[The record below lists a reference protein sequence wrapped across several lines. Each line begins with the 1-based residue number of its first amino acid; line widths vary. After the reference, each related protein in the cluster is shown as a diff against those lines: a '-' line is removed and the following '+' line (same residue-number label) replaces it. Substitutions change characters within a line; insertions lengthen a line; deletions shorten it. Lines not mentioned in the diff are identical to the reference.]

1 MTSPNYRGFFED
13 WEIGVAKNIINKFRK
28 EKRCLEMEDF
38 DDLVQECLVHWYFVK
53 DKYDPS
59 SEASAKTFMARIVKN
74 RLLNI
79 AKEYRRDKR
88 KVLRNTVSID
98 QPLSEDTDLTLSDTL
113 SSENALNPDFRSQL
127 ELRIELEKT
136 MQKLSPQQKEIC
148 KYLEDETVT
157 IKDISQYLNI
167 DRGTV
172 YREIKRIRAIF
183 EEDRLK
189 DFLR

>member
-13 WEIGVAKNIINKFRK
+13 WEIGIVKNIIAGFRK
-28 EKRCLEMEDF
+28 ENQCLKTEDF
-38 DDLVQECLVHWYFVK
+38 DDLVQECLIHWYFVK
-53 DKYDPS
+53 EKYDPS
-59 SEASAKTFMARIVKN
+59 SNASLKTFMERVVKN
-74 RLLNI
+74 KLSNI

-88 KVLRNTVSID
+88 KVFHKSISID
-98 QPLSEDTDLTLSDTL
+98 QPLSEDNDSTLSDSL
-113 SSENALNPDFRSQL
+113 STENTSHPNFRSQL
-127 ELRIELEKT
+127 ELQIELEKT

-148 KYLEDETVT
+148 KYLEDETVS

>member
-13 WEIGVAKNIINKFRK
+13 WEIGVAKNVIAKLRK
-28 EKRCLEMEDF
+28 EKRCLELEDF
-38 DDLVQECLVHWYFVK
+38 DDLLQECLIHWYFVK
-53 DKYDPS
+53 EKYDPS
-59 SEASAKTFMARIVKN
+59 SKASAKTFMARVVKN
-74 RLLNI
+74 KLSNI

-88 KVLRNTVSID
+88 KVFQKSISID
-98 QPLSEDTDLTLSDTL
+98 QPLSEDNELTLSDTL
-113 SSENALNPDFRSQL
+113 STENPPHSNLRSQL

-148 KYLEDETVT
+148 KHLEDETLS
-157 IKDISQYLNI
+157 IKDISQSLNI

-183 EEDRLK
+183 EEDKLK